1 MKRSFGDLYLS
12 DDDIAALQSPT
23 SWWTDG
29 ALALALMLVQEEEEK
44 EDGQWAG
51 KLAVC
56 PPSLSLL
63 LSSVSGDFS
72 SFRALALD
80 FGTPIKEKSEL
91 YAFPLSDGDGITTLS
106 GQHWA
111 VLLLQKDG
119 QFAVIDSLANSAFL
133 KKGALLARAFASAMS
148 FPSSPQLA
156 FSPKDLPQ
164 LQLNSYDC
172 GPTVAAVVAEFVSI
186 PPSEDTLKKGFAL
199 VSKESHTF
207 QRKAQKW

>member
-1 MKRSFGDLYLS
+1 MVSQRSLDSTGWSFS
-12 DDDIAALQSPT
+12 AVNWIA
-23 SWWTDG
+23 D
-29 ALALALMLVQEEEEK
+29 VH
-44 EDGQWAG
+44 
-51 KLAVC
+51 
-56 PPSLSLL
+56 SLL
-63 LSSVSGDFS
+63 VP
-72 SFRALALD
+72 R
-80 FGTPIKEKSEL
+80 
-91 YAFPLSDGDGITTLS
+91 
-106 GQHWA
+106 A

-207 QRKAQKW
+207 QRKAQKWRTAAAAAIKTD